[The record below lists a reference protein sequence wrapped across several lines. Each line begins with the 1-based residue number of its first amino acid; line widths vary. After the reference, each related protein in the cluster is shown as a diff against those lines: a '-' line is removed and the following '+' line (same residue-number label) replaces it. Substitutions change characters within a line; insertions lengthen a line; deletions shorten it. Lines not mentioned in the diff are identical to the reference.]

1 MKQLLLA
8 VMLAAISSATAFAQ
22 APAAG
27 GGQAFPTRPII
38 IVVPFPPGGI
48 ADITARPLALP
59 MAKFLGQNV
68 IIENRAGAG
77 GAVGHAYVA
86 RAKPD
91 GYTLMMA
98 LSSVVIIPEAE
109 KISGRQPS
117 YTMSQFAPIAL
128 VSADPTVLLVR
139 TDAPWKTVGDLIED
153 ARRNPG
159 KISYSTS
166 GLYGTTHTAQEM
178 LWQAGGVKL
187 LHVPYAGGGPS
198 MLALLAGQVDLTAQA
213 PGVASPHVKGGK
225 VRMLGGWGAQRI
237 KVMPDLPTMKEQGF
251 DVEFYIWA
259 GLFAP
264 AGTPPDVLAKLRS
277 AVRDAVQD
285 TGFRTAMTGMN
296 TPINHLD
303 GADFESFLEKDSK
316 RLAEAVKRMGKLE

>member
-1 MKQLLLA
+1 MKLSLLA
-8 VMLAAISSATAFAQ
+8 VMLAAISGATALAQ
-22 APAAG
+22 VPATG
-27 GGQAFPTRPII
+27 GGQAFPTRPIT
-38 IVVPFPPGGI
+38 IVVPFAPGGI
-48 ADITARPLALP
+48 ADITARPLAPP
-59 MAKFLGQNV
+59 MAKSLGQNV

-77 GAVGHAYVA
+77 GAVGHAYVT

-91 GYTLMMA
+91 GYTLLMA
-98 LSSVVIIPEAE
+98 LSSIVIIPESE

-117 YTMSQFAPIAL
+117 YTMSQFAPLAL

-139 TDAPWKTVGDLIED
+139 AEAPWKTVGELIED

-187 LHVPYAGGGPS
+187 LHIPYAGGGPS
-198 MLALLAGQVDLTAQA
+198 MTALLAGQVDLTAQA
-213 PGVASPHVKGGK
+213 PGVASPHVRSGK
-225 VRMLGGWGAQRI
+225 VRTLGGWGAERI
-237 KVMPDLPTMKEQGF
+237 KAMPDLATMKEQGF

-264 AGTPPDVLAKLRS
+264 AGTPPDVLAKLRA

-285 TGFRTAMTGMN
+285 AGFRTAMTGMN
-296 TPINHLD
+296 TPVNHLD
-303 GADFESFLEKDSK
+303 GADFENFLEKDSK
-316 RLAEAVKRMGKLE
+316 RLAEVVKRMGKLE